1 MKNSKGN
8 HEIIENIRGS
18 IIMFGHNDTLKLVY
32 DRFSQKCEILP
43 ECSLYDEPEDAIL
56 RAKILADDKNQ
67 YVEIPQISRFDT
79 FNLMEEFANDK
90 DNINL
95 IEALFSK
102 HPMAQFNFQ
111 VEAEG
116 LKEEWETFVN
126 DLEERDLKEWARY
139 WGIDFPA

>member
-79 FNLMEEFANDK
+79 FNL
-90 DNINL
+90 